1 MEVCLLQLWYID
13 SILAA
18 LDPRILTTGPCV
30 RQSRF
35 EDGSRVD
42 SGPSWDACRKE
53 FGSVSFELKAAPT
66 LMVACSSL
74 LSNDSYILSKITYFV
89 A

>member
-1 MEVCLLQLWYID
+1 MEACLLQLWYID

-18 LDPRILTTGPCV
+18 LDPRILTTGPRV

-53 FGSVSFELKAAPT
+53 FGAVSFELKAAPT

-74 LSNDSYILSKITYFV
+74 LSNDSYITPKDTYFV